1 MVANWLNR
9 IMATTLTLKNFPDAL
24 HQRLRLS
31 AAANRR
37 SLNKKVIVCLEG
49 ALLPERL
56 SAEARLAR
64 VREVR
69 ASLGTS
75 RFKARD
81 IDEFQR
87 QERA

>member
-1 MVANWLNR
+1 
-9 IMATTLTLKNFPDAL
+9 MATTLTLKNIPDAL
-24 HQRLRLS
+24 YQRLKLS

-37 SLNKKVIVCLEG
+37 SLNNEVIVCLEG
-49 ALLPERL
+49 VLLPERL
-56 SAEARLAR
+56 PAEVRLAR

-81 IDEFQR
+81 IDEFKR
-87 QERA
+87 RERA